1 MHIVAV
7 AATFPDEIPAESNSS
22 SRGDGE
28 TTGESEEQESDPD
41 DVFMGPDRQGDY
53 RLPEINPYDEND
65 TYYPFIGA
73 MRTFEAGAYT
83 ADTYNP
89 LTAPPPRTIE
99 EAKKRPDRERW
110 IEAITC
116 EINNLARYRAVR
128 VVTAPQGKHIGTSK
142 CVFVVKRT
150 KENTISKYK
159 VVYRCFKMNVAS
171 SVLQCRIV
179 ARGFTQVI

>member
-1 MHIVAV
+1 MHIAAV
-7 AATFPDEIPAESNSS
+7 AATFSDEIPSEPNSS
-22 SRGDGE
+22 SGGDGGN
-28 TTGESEEQESDPD
+28 TGESEENESDPD
-41 DVFMGPDRQGDY
+41 DVFMDPDRQGDY
-53 RLPEINPYDEND
+53 RLPEINPYDKND

-73 MRTFEAGAYT
+73 MRTFEPGAYS
-83 ADTYNP
+83 ADVYNP

-99 EAKKRPDRERW
+99 EAKKRPDYRRW
-110 IEAITC
+110 VEAITC

-128 VVTAPQGKHIGTSK
+128 VVPAPKGKHIGTSK

-159 VVYRCFKMNVAS
+159 VVYRCFEMKLIS